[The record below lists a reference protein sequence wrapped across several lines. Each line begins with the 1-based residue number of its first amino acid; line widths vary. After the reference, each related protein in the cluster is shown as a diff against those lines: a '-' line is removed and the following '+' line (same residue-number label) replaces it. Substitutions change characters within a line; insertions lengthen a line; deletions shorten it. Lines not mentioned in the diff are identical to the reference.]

1 MPTTKELDPVLA
13 ERYRF
18 IDFLLLFKGQL
29 TRAELVNRFSIG
41 EATASR
47 TIASFLEKHPEDV
60 EFLGPRYGYRANPFY
75 QHKYKHDAVTGLQY
89 TAYGTLTQILDIQR
103 YGIDIYKFGNQ
114 LDVANVAP
122 VCRAIVNSASLH
134 IQYVSTTSGMKDRV
148 VSPHSIFE
156 AGGLWYFR
164 AYDKSAY
171 EFRTFKFSRV
181 IKVFQLHHESPEEHS
196 KDRDDGWNRQRTLE
210 LMAHPRNPIPDAQLS
225 DLGIK
230 DGEYRSI
237 LVSEA
242 LIGFALT
249 DMRVDCS
256 SGHKL
261 SYQEYPLA
269 LKNRAELLSVESMS
283 FAPGFSSKADHKS
296 RL

>member
-1 MPTTKELDPVLA
+1 MTTTKELDLVLA

-29 TRAELVNRFSIG
+29 TRAELVERFNIG

-47 TIASFLEKHPEDV
+47 AIASFLEKHPEEV

-75 QHKYKHDAVTGLQY
+75 QHKYEHDAVTGLQY
-89 TAYGTLTQILDIQR
+89 LAYGTRTQKLDIQR
-103 YGIDIYKFGNQ
+103 YGIDNYKLANQ
-114 LDVANVAP
+114 LDVANVAS

-134 IQYVSTTSGMKDRV
+134 IQYVSATSGVKDRV
-148 VSPHSIFE
+148 VSPHSLFE

-181 IKVFQLHHESPEEHS
+181 IKVFQLHHESSEEHS

-210 LMAHPRNPIPDAQLS
+210 LMAHPRNPVPDAQLS

-242 LIGFALT
+242 LVGFVLT

-261 SYQEYPLA
+261 SYLEYPLA

-283 FAPGFSSKADHKS
+283 FAPGFSSKFDPKT

>member
-1 MPTTKELDPVLA
+1 MTTTKELDPVLA

-29 TRAELVNRFSIG
+29 TRAELVKRFSIG

-47 TIASFLEKHPEDV
+47 TIASFLEKYPEEV
-60 EFLGPRYGYRANPFY
+60 EYLGPRYGYRANPFY
-75 QHKYKHDAVTGLQY
+75 QYKYEHNAVTGLQY
-89 TAYGTLTQILDIQR
+89 TAYGTLTQTLDVQR
-103 YGIDIYKFGNQ
+103 YGIVINKFAKQ

-122 VCRAIVNSASLH
+122 VCRAIVNNASLH
-134 IQYVSTTSGMKDRV
+134 IQYASTTSGIKDRV
-148 VSPHSIFE
+148 VNPHSIFE
-156 AGGLWYFR
+156 AGGFWYFR

-171 EFRTFKFSRV
+171 EFRTFKLSRV
-181 IKVFQLHHESPEEHS
+181 IKVFQLHSDSSNDYS
-196 KDRDDGWNRQRTLE
+196 KARDDSWNRQRMVE

-225 DLGIK
+225 DIGIK

-242 LIGFALT
+242 LIGFVLN

-256 SGHKL
+256 TSHKL
-261 SYQEYPLA
+261 NFIEYPLA
-269 LKNRAELLSVESMS
+269 LKNRTELLSVESML
-283 FAPGFSSKADHKS
+283 FAPGFTSSTDNRS
-296 RL
+296 RS